1 MCIVLSRVLLFL
13 WNQQQKMEDSTS
25 VVVSCLE
32 ASGAIT
38 TAGSCSFLL
47 ACQLPYSDK
56 ISRTPHAELESSCW
70 LVVLPQYVPAG
81 IHFHGHPPAPLR
93 LRAHPPSL
101 RLALA
106 SPTRAKTPPPRM
118 VFSKAWFASK
128 VRGFVG
134 DSQMDEEMFKRTF
147 VCCLLVYFISL
158 VVRGFI
164 RAAGAKRTRVG
175 AGTVAELRNR

>member
-1 MCIVLSRVLLFL
+1 MAVARGAPAREKKPGQAPPRAPLTHSRPRAV
-13 WNQQQKMEDSTS
+13 
-25 VVVSCLE
+25 
-32 ASGAIT
+32 APR
-38 TAGSCSFLL
+38 LL
-47 ACQLPYSDK
+47 A
-56 ISRTPHAELESSCW
+56 R
-70 LVVLPQYVPAG
+70 G
-81 IHFHGHPPAPLR
+81 

-106 SPTRAKTPPPRM
+106 SPTRAKTPQPRM

>member
-1 MCIVLSRVLLFL
+1 MAVARGAPAREKKPGQAPPRAPLTHSRPRAV
-13 WNQQQKMEDSTS
+13 
-25 VVVSCLE
+25 
-32 ASGAIT
+32 APR
-38 TAGSCSFLL
+38 LL
-47 ACQLPYSDK
+47 A
-56 ISRTPHAELESSCW
+56 R
-70 LVVLPQYVPAG
+70 G
-81 IHFHGHPPAPLR
+81 

-147 VCCLLVYFISL
+147 VCCLLV
-158 VVRGFI
+158 
-164 RAAGAKRTRVG
+164 
-175 AGTVAELRNR
+175 